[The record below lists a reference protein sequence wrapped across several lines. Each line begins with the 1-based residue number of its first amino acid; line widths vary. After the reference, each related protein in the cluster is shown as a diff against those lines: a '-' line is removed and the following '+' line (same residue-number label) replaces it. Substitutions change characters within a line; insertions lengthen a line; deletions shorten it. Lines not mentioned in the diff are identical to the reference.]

1 MKIAKGKYYDFN
13 RENQKDSLKFFNK
26 SEAPWFPDQLKLGKP
41 GVGPTIRSKIGVRS
55 PKILPTLRQV
65 LIGQVRKSIRRMPWH
80 RKPMKDVTSCD
91 KLR

>member
-1 MKIAKGKYYDFN
+1 MIDPAVVSN
-13 RENQKDSLKFFNK
+13 
-26 SEAPWFPDQLKLGKP
+26 QLKLGKP

-55 PKILPTLRQV
+55 PNRENQNFTIEFSNSETEILPTLRQV

-80 RKPMKDVTSCD
+80 RKPTKDVTSCD